1 MQSLPCLDIKLKRV
15 VFHEAF
21 YKFVYLLGH
30 FGQIWQR
37 KSKVKI
43 WKTSEGGRKKR
54 NLIIIESTKP
64 VVTWESTWYILKER
78 KSGFVEVCCE
88 MMNSGVYL
96 HTKM

>member
-1 MQSLPCLDIKLKRV
+1 MQRLPCLDIKLKRV

-54 NLIIIESTKP
+54 NLIIIEREHKACSNLGIHLVHP
-64 VVTWESTWYILKER
+64 
-78 KSGFVEVCCE
+78 
-88 MMNSGVYL
+88 
-96 HTKM
+96 

>member
-1 MQSLPCLDIKLKRV
+1 MQRLPCLDIKLKRV

-43 WKTSEGGRKKR
+43 WKMRDE
-54 NLIIIESTKP
+54 
-64 VVTWESTWYILKER
+64 
-78 KSGFVEVCCE
+78 
-88 MMNSGVYL
+88 
-96 HTKM
+96 